1 MSIEQRL
8 ERLERI
14 MLLQSKNVLNVNDVA
29 IILSVSAD
37 RVRHLVSKRLIPH
50 YKQGNRTFFKR
61 SEIEEWQLSDRI
73 PTNAEINSKAATH
86 VAINKF

>member
-14 MLLQSKNVLNVNDVA
+14 MLIQFKNVLNVDEVA
-29 IILSVSAD
+29 MILSVSAD
-37 RVRHLVSKRLIPH
+37 RVRHLVSARKIPH
-50 YKQGNRTFFKR
+50 YKQGNRTFFKK
-61 SEIEEWQLSDRI
+61 SEIEDWQLSDRI
-73 PTNAEINSKAATH
+73 PTNDEINCKAATH

>member
-14 MLLQSKNVLNVNDVA
+14 MLLQFKNVLNVDDVA
-29 IILSVSAD
+29 IILSVSTD
-37 RVRHLVSKRLIPH
+37 RVRHLVSKRLIPY
-50 YKQGNRTFFKR
+50 YKQGNRTFFKK

-86 VAINKF
+86 IAINKL

>member
-1 MSIEQRL
+1 MSMMWRL
-8 ERLERI
+8 FFQYRT
-14 MLLQSKNVLNVNDVA
+14 
-29 IILSVSAD
+29 D

-50 YKQGNRTFFKR
+50 YKQGNRTFFKK

-86 VAINKF
+86 IAINKL

>member
-14 MLLQSKNVLNVNDVA
+14 MLIQFKNVLNVDEVA
-29 IILSVSAD
+29 MILSVSVD
-37 RVRHLVSKRLIPH
+37 RVRHLVSARKIPH
-50 YKQGNRTFFKR
+50 YNRTFFKK
-61 SEIEEWQLSDRI
+61 SEIEDWQLSDRI
-73 PTNAEINSKAATH
+73 PTNDEINCKAATH